1 MTAMQPALF
10 QSICTATGLH
20 HRLHSSLCAVMQ
32 ILGRLIQQKLDGGRL
47 MNILQSCIW
56 VCCLH
61 LRVSGAAEG
70 S

>member
-1 MTAMQPALF
+1 
-10 QSICTATGLH
+10 
-20 HRLHSSLCAVMQ
+20 LCAVMQ